1 MAWNPITANLSLSID
16 ISNALDKAIEYLDSS
31 DREEPSVRIA
41 TIKPFGLQMRMYRYI
56 SAYKEQ
62 MKDKE
67 GVDEN
72 KYNHLLIKTTDKEV
86 IISSVLEQEDLTL
99 VTESGETL

>member
-1 MAWNPITANLSLSID
+1 MNLSLSID

-31 DREEPSVRIA
+31 EGDEPSVRIVMP
-41 TIKPFGLQMRMYRYI
+41 KPFGLQMRMFRYI
-56 SAYKEQ
+56 KAYKEQ
-62 MKDKE
+62 TKDKE

-72 KYNHLLIKTTDKEV
+72 KYNHLHIKATDNEV

>member
-1 MAWNPITANLSLSID
+1 MGWNPKKMNLSLSID

-31 DREEPSVRIA
+31 DGKEPSVHIKA
-41 TIKPFGLQMRMYRYI
+41 TKPFGLQMSMYRYI
-56 SAYKEQ
+56 NAYKEQ
-62 MKDKE
+62 MKERE

-72 KYNHLLIKTTDKEV
+72 KYNHLLIKITDSEV
-86 IISSVLEQEDLTL
+86 IISSVLEREDLTL

>member
-1 MAWNPITANLSLSID
+1 MWNPKTVNLSLSID
-16 ISNALDKAIEYLDSS
+16 ISNALDKAIEYLDNS
-31 DREEPSVRIA
+31 DREESFVRIVMA
-41 TIKPFGLQMRMYRYI
+41 KPFALQMRMYRYI
-56 SAYKEQ
+56 QSYKEQ

-72 KYNHLLIKTTDKEV
+72 KYNHLHIKTTDNEV

>member
-1 MAWNPITANLSLSID
+1 MNLSLSID

-31 DREEPSVRIA
+31 DKEESSVSIP
-41 TIKPFGLQMRMYRYI
+41 TIKPFGLQMRMHRYV

-62 MKDKE
+62 MKNKE

-86 IISSVLEQEDLTL
+86 IISSVLEREDLTL
-99 VTESGETL
+99 MTESGETL

>member
-1 MAWNPITANLSLSID
+1 MGWNPKKMNLSLSID

-31 DREEPSVRIA
+31 DKEESSVSIP
-41 TIKPFGLQMRMYRYI
+41 TIKPFGLQMRIYRYI
-56 SAYKEQ
+56 NAYKEQ
-62 MKDKE
+62 MKERE

-72 KYNHLLIKTTDKEV
+72 KYNHLLIKITDSEV
-86 IISSVLEQEDLTL
+86 IISSVLEREDLTL

>member
-1 MAWNPITANLSLSID
+1 MGWNPKKMNLSLSID

-31 DREEPSVRIA
+31 EGEEPSVRIA
-41 TIKPFGLQMRMYRYI
+41 TTKTFALQMRMYRYI
-56 SAYKEQ
+56 QSYKEQ
-62 MKDKE
+62 MKERE

-72 KYNHLLIKTTDKEV
+72 KYNHLLIKITDNEV

>member
-1 MAWNPITANLSLSID
+1 MNLSLSID

-31 DREEPSVRIA
+31 ERDEPSVRITA
-41 TIKPFGLQMRMYRYI
+41 TKPFGLKMRIYRYI
-56 SAYKEQ
+56 KSYKEQ
-62 MKDKE
+62 MKEKE
-67 GVDEN
+67 DVDEN
-72 KYNHLLIKTTDKEV
+72 KYDHLQIKTTDSEV

>member
-1 MAWNPITANLSLSID
+1 MGWNPKKANLSLLID

-31 DREEPSVRIA
+31 DREEPSVRIVE
-41 TIKPFGLQMRMYRYI
+41 TKPFSLKMRMYRYI
-56 SAYKEQ
+56 NAYKEQ
-62 MKDKE
+62 MKERE

-72 KYNHLLIKTTDKEV
+72 KYNHLLIKATDNEV

>member
-1 MAWNPITANLSLSID
+1 MLSTD
-16 ISNALDKAIEYLDSS
+16 ISNALEKAVEHLDNSES
-31 DREEPSVRIA
+31 MSPSVFVKHDNAFVMR
-41 TIKPFGLQMRMYRYI
+41 MRMYKYI
-56 SAYKEQ
+56 KAFKEQ

-67 GVDEN
+67 NVDEN
-72 KYNHLLIKTTDKEV
+72 KYNHLIIKITDSEV

>member
-1 MAWNPITANLSLSID
+1 M
-16 ISNALDKAIEYLDSS
+16 
-31 DREEPSVRIA
+31 
-41 TIKPFGLQMRMYRYI
+41 
-56 SAYKEQ
+56 KE
-62 MKDKE
+62 KE

-72 KYNHLLIKTTDKEV
+72 KYNHLLIKITDSEV

>member
-1 MAWNPITANLSLSID
+1 
-16 ISNALDKAIEYLDSS
+16 
-31 DREEPSVRIA
+31 
-41 TIKPFGLQMRMYRYI
+41 
-56 SAYKEQ
+56 

-72 KYNHLLIKTTDKEV
+72 KYNHLHLKATDNEV

-99 VTESGETL
+99 MTESGKIL